1 MTRTTDTATLQ
12 QIRRLSRLMDT
23 AIRIPGTRF
32 RIGLDPII
40 GLIPGA
46 GDLVTTGFSAYI
58 LILAM
63 RFGLPSATVRRMVFN
78 VALESILGSVPLIGD
93 IFDAFFKANMRNLA
107 LLERHLQESQGS
119 RTANGDR
126 SEVNV

>member
-1 MTRTTDTATLQ
+1 MTRTIDTATLQ

-63 RFGLPSATVRRMVFN
+63 RFGLPSSMLRRMVFN
-78 VALESILGSVPLIGD
+78 VALESVLGAVPLIGD

-107 LLERHLQESQGS
+107 LLERHLQESKGTQTPS
-119 RTANGDR
+119 GDR